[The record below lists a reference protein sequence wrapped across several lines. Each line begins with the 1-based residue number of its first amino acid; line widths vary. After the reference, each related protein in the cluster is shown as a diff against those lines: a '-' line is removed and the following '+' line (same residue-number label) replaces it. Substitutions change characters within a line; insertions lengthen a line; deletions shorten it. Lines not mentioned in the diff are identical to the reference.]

1 MIMVAMKK
9 ILLLLILAGTMV
21 LTGCDAFRSLAGKPT
36 SSEIKVK
43 RAYIDSLNNAHQA
56 RIDSLRRVEKA
67 LADSLAVMDSLK
79 QSGGT
84 ILNPSTMGGLFTTK
98 LDYRY
103 YVVIGAFTQRSYAER
118 LLVKA
123 REAGYIATLISF
135 RNGYN
140 AVGLSQTDHLEKAF
154 AELKKIKE
162 EPFCPKDVWI
172 LVNE

>member
-1 MIMVAMKK
+1 MKK
-9 ILLLLILAGTMV
+9 IVLLLFVAGILV

-36 SSEIKVK
+36 SSEIQVK
-43 RAYIDSLNNAHQA
+43 KAVIDSLNNAHLA
-56 RIDSLRRVEKA
+56 RLDSLRRIEKA
-67 LADSLAVMDSLK
+67 LADSIAVLDSLK

-84 ILNPSTMGGLFTTK
+84 ILNPSSMGGLFTTK

-118 LLVKA
+118 LLTKA
-123 REAGYIATLISF
+123 RDAGYIATLISF

-154 AELKKIKE
+154 SALKQIKE
-162 EPFCPKDVWI
+162 EPFCPSDVWI